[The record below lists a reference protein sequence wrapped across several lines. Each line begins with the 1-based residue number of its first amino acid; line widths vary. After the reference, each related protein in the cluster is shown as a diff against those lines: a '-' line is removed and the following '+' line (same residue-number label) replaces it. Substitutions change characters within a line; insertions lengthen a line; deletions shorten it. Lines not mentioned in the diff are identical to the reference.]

1 MCAVCHIDTGTGVE
15 KNGCS
20 LGDWEVLFVDQ
31 IFLKTLIDGFK
42 FRYFQQIKNFRQEI
56 STF

>member
-1 MCAVCHIDTGTGVE
+1 M
-15 KNGCS
+15 
-20 LGDWEVLFVDQ
+20 FVDQ

-42 FRYFQQIKNFRQEI
+42 FRYFQQIKKFRQEI